1 MPSPDRIETG
11 RVYRLKIATLG
22 SMLDAR
28 HRPVAVTIPQGAV
41 LSVADASSGDHM
53 VEVLW
58 DGQTVRVFAIDLRER
73 GELASSARAGS

>member
-1 MPSPDRIETG
+1 
-11 RVYRLKIATLG
+11 
-22 SMLDAR
+22 
-28 HRPVAVTIPQGAV
+28 V